1 MAKEF
6 LSVKGI
12 SFEEIDVSAN
22 VQGRKEMID
31 KSGQMAVP
39 VVAIDDEIVVGFDQA
54 KLEQA
59 VKE

>member
-6 LSVKGI
+6 LSTKSL
-12 SFEEIDVSAN
+12 SFKEVDVSADA
-22 VQGRKEMID
+22 QGRKEMID

-39 VVAIDDEIVVGFDQA
+39 VIVIDDEIVIGFDQA
-54 KLEQA
+54 KLEQL